1 MLHGEQ
7 TGPHKI
13 LFLLPHLRTMPY
25 LKFVFAAY
33 CMTHSNLK
41 HSQCYKLKHS
51 QCYKTKHSQCY
62 KRNTAS
68 VTKWNT
74 ASVTNE
80 TQPVVQTET
89 QPVLQTYLVYIL
101 PRACHNGSTYISSLK
116 HSVCVRTTTTSFH
129 SAQMWFGRVSKAT
142 LKMCFMIC
150 KGSKM
155 DGNARHTGRRI
166 KTEVKFGTWYL
177 RE

>member
-13 LFLLPHLRTMPY
+13 LFLLPHLRTMSY
-25 LKFVFAAY
+25 LKFLFAAY

-41 HSQCYKLKHS
+41 HSQCY
-51 QCYKTKHSQCY
+51 
-62 KRNTAS
+62 
-68 VTKWNT
+68 KWNT

-142 LKMCFMIC
+142 LKMCFTIC
-150 KGSKM
+150 KGSKT
-155 DGNARHTGRRI
+155 DGNARRTGRRI